1 MYRIGEFL
9 ANSDYKMTY
18 LCKLKMDLYMVT
30 ILQKNR
36 NEEVEKMPEQ
46 HIKGDA
52 DVIVLEKGNQHLT
65 SQECDILG
73 EIANISF
80 GSASTVLSTILNK
93 QVSIT
98 APHVE
103 MIDLYDAREIE
114 VPHVVLNIHF
124 TKGLDMENLLVLQQ
138 DVALAI
144 SDLMMMGTGEVEEG
158 KELGELELSAVQE
171 AMNQMMGLA
180 ATSMSEFFQD
190 TVDMSPPTI
199 QVVKLIEEM
208 EKISDIDGNHTIVK
222 VSFDLKIENLF
233 NSKLV
238 QIVSVE
244 HAKQMVNKLLQL
256 SDDIEQDVMDGQT
269 EIDEKQV
276 IEALAVKEQ
285 LTQEEKDVL
294 GEIANIS
301 IGSASTVLS
310 ALLNQSVTI
319 STPNVETISVRHY
332 DGVPIPFVIL
342 NVDFVEGLKNENVFV
357 FTKDVALTMFD
368 LMMMGTGEVDLE
380 RELGE
385 LELSGIK
392 EIMNQMMGHAA
403 TAMSEMFMEKMD
415 ITPPEVKFVTLK
427 EEMVHIGK
435 RMDWNELVQIT
446 FNIEI
451 GDLVYSKMY
460 QILPILEAK
469 EMVRRLLY
477 PMIEEEEVVEEEE
490 IPVLIAQ
497 PIEFQEIKKND
508 LVYMDASI
516 LQNVE
521 VNVKFV
527 FGSTMRTIQDILSLH
542 DNDAVVLDEDIDEPI
557 QIYINDILVAYGE
570 IVNVDGFFGVK
581 VTKSL

>member
-1 MYRIGEFL
+1 
-9 ANSDYKMTY
+9 
-18 LCKLKMDLYMVT
+18 
-30 ILQKNR
+30 
-36 NEEVEKMPEQ
+36 MPEQ
-46 HIKGDA
+46 HTKGDTST
-52 DVIVLEKGNQHLT
+52 IVLDKEKELLT
-65 SQECDILG
+65 PQECDILG

-80 GSASTVLSTILNK
+80 GSASTVLSTILNR

-103 MIDLYDAREIE
+103 LVDLYDTSDVE

-138 DVALAI
+138 DVALSIA
-144 SDLMMMGTGEVEEG
+144 DLMMMGTGEVEEG

-171 AMNQMMGLA
+171 AMNQMMGFA

-199 QVVKLIEEM
+199 KVVKLSEEM
-208 EKISDIDGNHTIVK
+208 EKISGITGNNTIVK
-222 VSFDLKIENLF
+222 VSFDLKIDNLV

-244 HAKQMVNKLLQL
+244 HTKQMINKLLQL
-256 SDDIEQDVMDGQT
+256 SGEAEEQEQDEPAEVVEA
-269 EIDEKQV
+269 EIVEEHV
-276 IEALAVKEQ
+276 EKEQ

-310 ALLNQSVTI
+310 TLLNQPVTI
-319 STPNVETISVRHY
+319 STPNVEAINVRHY
-332 DGVPIPFVIL
+332 DGVPVPFVIL

-357 FTKDVALTMFD
+357 FTKDVALTMVD
-368 LMMMGTGEVDLE
+368 LMMMGTGEIDPE
-380 RELGE
+380 KELSE

-403 TAMSEMFMEKMD
+403 TAMSEMFKEKMD
-415 ITPPEVKFVTLK
+415 MTPPDVKFVTLK
-427 EEMVHIGK
+427 EEMEYLGEAMEV
-435 RMDWNELVQIT
+435 DELVQIT
-446 FNIEI
+446 FNLEI
-451 GDLVYSKMY
+451 GDLLQSKMY
-460 QILPILEAK
+460 QILPISEAK

-477 PMIEEEEVVEEEE
+477 PMVEAEEEIAEEEIEEEVVE
-490 IPVLIAQ
+490 PVVQ
-497 PIEFQEIKKND
+497 PIEFKEVKQIEP
-508 LVYMDASI
+508 VYMDTSI

-521 VNVKFV
+521 MNVKFV
-527 FGSTMRTIQDILSLH
+527 FGSTVKTIQDILSLQE
-542 DNDAVVLDEDIDEPI
+542 NEAVVLDEDIDEPI
-557 QIYINDILVAYGE
+557 RIYVNDVLVTYGE
-570 IVNVDGFFGVK
+570 LVNVDGFFGVK